1 MFLIYFHLYACVLAH
16 HFQNTGKFIKSYD
29 YLCTF
34 YNLSTQ
40 ALHLQRQG
48 KTANNWTPD
57 YPCILHKRKT
67 FQWIRIVK
75 TKCCSICEMIF
86 TYIRR
91 EFEHKMIENVSCF
104 GPK

>member
-1 MFLIYFHLYACVLAH
+1 MHIVPGLKLI
-16 HFQNTGKFIKSYD
+16 
-29 YLCTF
+29 
-34 YNLSTQ
+34 NLSTQ

-67 FQWIRIVK
+67 FQWIR
-75 TKCCSICEMIF
+75 
-86 TYIRR
+86 R

>member
-1 MFLIYFHLYACVLAH
+1 MQIVPGLKLI
-16 HFQNTGKFIKSYD
+16 
-29 YLCTF
+29 
-34 YNLSTQ
+34 NLSTQ